1 MSKIISRS
9 DSGKGKM
16 LKIEDK
22 ENKKGYIWYFMTE
35 PVIAFV
41 DKVGITDNDEIE
53 FVAEELKG
61 EETITHITKFP
72 QKQEESQFKCE
83 KCNAPLKDNKYKTC
97 YTCNMKAKEEE
108 ANSPE
113 GKAKQESIER
123 QAIMKCSSITVAT
136 AMAGQIADVNV
147 LGDNIIILYKKLLA
161 EILK

>member
-1 MSKIISRS
+1 MSRILSRS
-9 DSGKGKM
+9 NQGVGNM

-22 ENKKGYIWYFMTE
+22 ESKKGYTWFFMTE
-35 PVIAFV
+35 AVVKFV
-41 DKVGITDNDEIE
+41 DSVGIKAEDDIE
-53 FVAEELKG
+53 FTAEEVKG
-61 EETITHITKFP
+61 EETITKITKYP
-72 QKQEESQFKCE
+72 QKQEEIQFKCE
-83 KCNAPLKDNKYKTC
+83 KCGASLKDNKYKTC
-97 YTCNMKAKEEE
+97 YTCNMKAREEE

-123 QAIMKCSSITVAT
+123 QAMMKCSSISVAT